1 MLQKIQI
8 LSRNLWVLAGSY
20 LALLLNF
27 AFPVVRTTQPWSD
40 YFIFAI
46 LISATLGMLVAELF
60 RRKGFLKWIGL
71 TLTLPFILF
80 SSLQVLGSIT
90 CGAMVLQDN
99 GVDYSFERITVV
111 PYKGTNIVGYRT
123 NGGALTD
130 FGMVIRHE
138 GEPIPGLLIVRDL
151 FDRYHAAGA
160 EINIDD
166 SGYIDIRMGWD
177 DWNSQPNHIRLKL
190 RRFVYF

>member
-1 MLQKIQI
+1 MLQEIQI
-8 LSRNLWVLAGSY
+8 LSKNLWVLAGSY

-27 AFPVVRTTQPWSD
+27 AFPVIRTTQPWSD

-60 RRKGFLKWIGL
+60 RRKGTLKWIGL
-71 TLTLPFILF
+71 TLTLPFIVF

-90 CGAMVLQDN
+90 CGVMVLQDN

-130 FGMVIRHE
+130 FGMEVRHE
-138 GEPIPGLLIVRDL
+138 WEPAPGLLIVREL
-151 FDRYHAAGA
+151 FYKYHADGVD
-160 EINIDD
+160 IVFDD
-166 SGYIDIRMGWD
+166 SGYVDLSLGWD
-177 DWNSQPNHIRLKL
+177 SDNSQPYYARIKL
-190 RRFVYF
+190 FRFVYF